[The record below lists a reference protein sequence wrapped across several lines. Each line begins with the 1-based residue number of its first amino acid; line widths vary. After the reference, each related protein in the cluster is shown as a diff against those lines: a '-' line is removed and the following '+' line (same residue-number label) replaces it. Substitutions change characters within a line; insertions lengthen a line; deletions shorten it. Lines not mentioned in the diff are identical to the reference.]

1 MELIWIVTEQDK
13 FFLNE
18 LEQQMEPDDGDIIYV
33 VHDNVFLKKWSQ
45 QISEFVICGLVFN
58 WDSISDTVEK
68 VNLLKKWRFSW
79 TKEGLHMREKY
90 VLIKKFKIFN
100 KNH

>member
-1 MELIWIVTEQDK
+1 MELTWIVNEQDK
-13 FFLNE
+13 IFLNE
-18 LEQQMEPDDGDIIYV
+18 LELQMESDDRDVIYIICNDI
-33 VHDNVFLKKWSQ
+33 FLKKWAQ

-68 VNLLKKWRFSW
+68 VNLLESWRFSW